1 VNAPA
6 AAPIAVVVMGVSGC
20 GKSSVGAALAQRLD
34 ARFLDADDFHPPAN
48 VEKMRAGI
56 PLDDTDRTPW
66 LARLNA
72 ALRAA
77 LDDRASVVLAC
88 SALKARYRA
97 ALAVGIPTLRVVH
110 LTGSFE
116 LIESRI
122 AARSHRYMPASLLA
136 SQFAALEAPEH
147 AVVLEIDRDVE
158 TLAAA
163 AERALR
169 G

>member
-20 GKSSVGAALAQRLD
+20 SKSSVGAALAQRLD

-56 PLDDTDRTPW
+56 PLDDTDRAPW

-72 ALRAA
+72 AMRAA